1 MRLRFQMASNKRWG
15 NIDQWGVDRGHISEP
30 YGINLQEF
38 MVIGAKA
45 HKIHKVPVHTFKM
58 GDVEDPDLYAAQPL
72 CEWQDSEMGKWIMER
87 SIETPKWYRQHDHF
101 NYGYQYAIEAFLKGA
116 DYSFWVLKWGNEVD
130 RKNTFS
136 I

>member
-1 MRLRFQMASNKRWG
+1 MASNKRWG

-72 CEWQDSEMGKWIMER
+72 CEWQNTESGKWVMEKSVEIPMWNR
-87 SIETPKWYRQHDHF
+87 LVNPMDYYH
-101 NYGYQYAIEAFLKGA
+101 QYVITAWLKDE
-116 DYSFWVLKWGNEVD
+116 DYTYWCLKWGD
-130 RKNTFS
+130 QIGKK
-136 I
+136 